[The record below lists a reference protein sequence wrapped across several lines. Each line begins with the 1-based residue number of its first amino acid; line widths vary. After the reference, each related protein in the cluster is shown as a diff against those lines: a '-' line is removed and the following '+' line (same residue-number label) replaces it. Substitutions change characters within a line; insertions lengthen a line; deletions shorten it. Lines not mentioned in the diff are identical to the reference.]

1 MCRQLRYNGTVK
13 VSTNAEFGQGT
24 GTIWMD
30 NVACTGSESSLD
42 RCSFN
47 GWGINNC
54 GHSDDAGV
62 VCQGREV
69 VCVCMHCICTLCVQ
83 QPSVWCI
90 YTAHVFIICVIAMK
104 KGRRW
109 YLRVGQL
116 ACSNQC
122 PPSVK
127 TVLAHMS

>member
-1 MCRQLRYNGTVK
+1 
-13 VSTNAEFGQGT
+13 
-24 GTIWMD
+24 MD

-83 QPSVWCI
+83 QS
-90 YTAHVFIICVIAMK
+90 ICVVYLYSTCIHHMCDSHEEGK
-104 KGRRW
+104 EVVPKGGPTGM
-109 YLRVGQL
+109 L
-116 ACSNQC
+116 
-122 PPSVK
+122 
-127 TVLAHMS
+127 